1 MVKQN
6 AASSASHAPPPGRRA
21 VQAEQTRAEILR
33 AARAGFAARGYAGTS
48 VKDIAAAAGV
58 SVQTVYDSVGSKAEL
73 VRRLNDVVDE
83 EAQVGELA
91 ASLANETDPVV
102 IARLPARITR
112 RIVERSGDIVRSSLE
127 AARAEPELAR
137 VADEGGRR
145 HREGSHRIAG
155 RLASLGALDVG
166 VDVDAAALTIAALSD
181 LRLALVLVDDHGL
194 SPAEVE
200 DWIATSTRRAVLR
213 APR

>member
-1 MVKQN
+1 M
-6 AASSASHAPPPGRRA
+6 
-21 VQAEQTRAEILR
+21 
-33 AARAGFAARGYAGTS
+33 
-48 VKDIAAAAGV
+48 

-83 EAQVGELA
+83 EAQVGEIA
-91 ASLANETDPVV
+91 ASLATETDPVA
-102 IARLPARITR
+102 IARVPARITR
-112 RIVERSGDIVRSSLE
+112 RIVERSGDIVRSSLD
-127 AARAEPELAR
+127 AARAEPELAQ

-145 HREGSHRIAG
+145 HREGARRIAG
-155 RLASLGALDVG
+155 RLASLGALADG

-181 LRLALVLVDDHGL
+181 LRLALVLLDDHGL

-200 DWIATSTRRAVLR
+200 EWIATSTGRAVLR